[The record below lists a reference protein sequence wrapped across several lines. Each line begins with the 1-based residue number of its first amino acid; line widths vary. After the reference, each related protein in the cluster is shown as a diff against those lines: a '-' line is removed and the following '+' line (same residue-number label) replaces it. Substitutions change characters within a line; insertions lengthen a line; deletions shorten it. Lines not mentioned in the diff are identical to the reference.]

1 MVFHPSGLLLLPLP
15 AVECCWID
23 AECDPESESVPKTI
37 PMGDY
42 GEGE

>member
-1 MVFHPSGLLLLPLP
+1 VFHPSGLPLLTLP
-15 AVECCWID
+15 AVECRWID
-23 AECDPESESVPKTI
+23 AESEPESESVPETI